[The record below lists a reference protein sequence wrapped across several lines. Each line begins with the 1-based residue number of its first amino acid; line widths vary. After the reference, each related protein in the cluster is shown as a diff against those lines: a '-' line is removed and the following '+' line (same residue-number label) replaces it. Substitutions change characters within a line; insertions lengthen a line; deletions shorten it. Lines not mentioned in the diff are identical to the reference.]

1 MDGILPLWKPAGM
14 TSHDCVFKIRK
25 LFGTK
30 KAGHTGT
37 LDPDV
42 EGVLPVCIGRATKIA
57 EYLQDAGKTY
67 EGEATIGI
75 STTTEDA
82 SGDIIERKEIS
93 RPISR
98 EEILAALASLTG
110 HITQIPPM
118 FSAVKVN
125 GRRLYEYA
133 RAGIEVERPKRN
145 VQIYSLELLD
155 GREYFEG
162 PVVSFRF
169 RASCSKGTY
178 IRTLAV
184 MIGEKLGYPAH
195 MSNLTR
201 TEAGG
206 FSKEQCATFQEI
218 EKAVETGDR
227 ESLLFPLEAG
237 IRHLPKWEISD
248 TLAEKVKNGA
258 VLKKPDTWPETGDR
272 LAVFFRGKML
282 AVYMAHSGRPG
293 FIKPAKVI

>member
-82 SGDIIERKEIS
+82 SGDIIEKKEIS

-98 EEILAALASLTG
+98 EEILAALASFTG

-218 EKAVETGDR
+218 EKAAETGDR
-227 ESLLFPLEAG
+227 ESLLFPLETG

-258 VLKKPDTWPETGDR
+258 VLKKPETWPETGDR
-272 LAVFFRGKML
+272 LAVFFRGKIL
-282 AVYMAHSGRPG
+282 AVYVAHSGRPG